1 MQKHSLVLYVPWRV
15 PGSGPTLMKP
25 SVFDRYRRETAG
37 GISQNLFDGRYEA
50 DHHARRTGRT
60 RQTIGVTAYQRRS
73 VVLDTSTQRRC
84 GFALSGLHASVRIYR
99 SPISVAP
106 SGNREFFWR

>member
-1 MQKHSLVLYVPWRV
+1 M
-15 PGSGPTLMKP
+15 
-25 SVFDRYRRETAG
+25 
-37 GISQNLFDGRYEA
+37 
-50 DHHARRTGRT
+50 
-60 RQTIGVTAYQRRS
+60 TAYQRRS